1 MNCWAS
7 FWCPRKP
14 DSMKQKSGFHFVER
28 QKSEL
33 EQKNYVGNICK
44 KIKMR
49 KKIIYCEAMRRIFF
63 MKMRIFP
70 RKNGSDCRNSFL
82 VFISNEQNFLSK
94 NKNHNQ
100 SRYNLLF
107 SYYHTETFKWHIFAR
122 AGNFWSHLFQTRL
135 HMFFSSSVSKRQ
147 TIRFRSWKCMLTLF
161 CVSSFRKKNVYTIM
175 CSFSRYLG
183 REYALFG
190 QK

>member
-14 DSMKQKSGFHFVER
+14 DSMKHKSGFHFVER

-49 KKIIYCEAMRRIFF
+49 KKIIYCEAMR

-70 RKNGSDCRNSFL
+70 RKNGSDCAILFWFSFRTNK
-82 VFISNEQNFLSK
+82 ISCPK
-94 NKNHNQ
+94 IKTITNQ
-100 SRYNLLF
+100 DNLLF
-107 SYYHTETFKWHIFAR
+107 SYYHTETFRWHIFAR
-122 AGNFWSHLFQTRL
+122 AGNFWSHLYETRL
-135 HMFFSSSVSKRQ
+135 HICFFS
-147 TIRFRSWKCMLTLF
+147 
-161 CVSSFRKKNVYTIM
+161 
-175 CSFSRYLG
+175 
-183 REYALFG
+183 
-190 QK
+190 